1 MDRPEGNIPYLVQPP
16 DQLGACPFQA
26 ITISGLRQHAVFIF
40 TQLLPEHQQL
50 MISELEQR
58 IHTLEILGIPPV
70 SNVWW
75 IQNLPKIFIM
85 SQEDRIAI
93 FRSISENME
102 LAHLDKLWQDCR
114 NLWHEIRFELDSLK
128 NATAGAITDDNAG
141 ALFLSQS
148 VVIATGEAEFTGLVD
163 RVAKFALKGPWA
175 DTIAALEETAKKA
188 RLLPKLQRYTSITFP
203 FLFQDWRK
211 VNCLMASTLLNAQD
225 ELLPPK
231 VPQVTFSLLDTNI
244 ITSLFSTWYCSGY
257 CIPNS

>member
-1 MDRPEGNIPYLVQPP
+1 MDRPAADSPFIVQPP
-16 DQLGACPFQA
+16 EQLGACPLQA
-26 ITISGLRQHAVFIF
+26 ITISGLRQHAVFVF

-75 IQNLPKIFIM
+75 IPDLPKIFTM
-85 SQEDRIAI
+85 AQEDRIAI
-93 FRSISENME
+93 FRSITENME
-102 LAHLDKLWQDCR
+102 LSHLDKLWQDCR

-148 VVIATGEAEFTGLVD
+148 VVIATGEAEFTGLID

-175 DTIAALEETAKKA
+175 DTVAALEETAKKA
-188 RLLPKLQRYTSITFP
+188 RLLPRLQRSTSITFP

-211 VNCLMASTLLNAQD
+211 VNCLMASTLLSAQD

-231 VPQVTFSLLDTNI
+231 APQVI
-244 ITSLFSTWYCSGY
+244 LFLTL
-257 CIPNS
+257 I